1 MEKKSERDIMHKLNS
16 NSRIINGY
24 KKLKNYSNK
33 TKKPQKN
40 IISKIVKKEDKTKNN
55 DINNHSLTDWNKKK
69 LNNKIIKK
77 IPPVP
82 NLYLKKKVQQII
94 NNNLIYLVKKKNLSC
109 TQEGIDKYT
118 KKIAYDS
125 KNNVSKKKII
135 SNDISKCPDI
145 DLEIE
150 KDFANDDEE
159 TIHVHVPNMTDK
171 KKFNYFF
178 ELQKTEIKNNI
189 MKKVSIDINKK
200 INDIKEKNKNRFPL
214 FSRANNVKK
223 CQNDSWKKIYKYK
236 KNIRA
241 KTEKKKDEN
250 KENHNF
256 NHNYK
261 INLNIKNNFINDD
274 NSYLPFKQYRKQKHI
289 QNIKKDSDLNKFSNF
304 INPIKKINNLENKN
318 INKKIENDIISK
330 TIEYNLL
337 NSPSKEEKTHIN
349 KNINISFVDTNFK
362 ENNISNDI
370 LNPKILSGKEKIDS
384 PENITDWEEDKFS
397 LSIHKINHFFIE
409 ERKKGQKKFE
419 RNSKY
424 NNNNNNRNY
433 CFLSPN
439 QNLNFEMDST
449 DENYYVHQANISAN
463 YLNTSTKDN
472 IPTYKN
478 NMNRLKDL
486 TTERKAPLP
495 LFLSPAKKNN
505 LYPESKNIKNKIINN
520 LNIKKNNL
528 SFGNNKNKTIF
539 NDSLMNE
546 KIIKYISNYLDIKSL
561 IKLSSL
567 NKKYYLKFRNYLYEY
582 LQNNSIN
589 PNINNNERQNFIMKI
604 IHSIFKYSTIKY
616 KNKKEL
622 KAFYNNYKVKSKYD
636 IDIKKDLTRTF
647 PQDKSFSKD
656 SINSK
661 KLYNIL
667 SSYSNYNRYI
677 GYAQGLNF
685 IGAISLSIFKSEEY
699 SFLFLDSLIN
709 KFKLDNYI
717 GIDNKNLIIKLTK
730 YSNILNKYVP
740 DIISYLDRQ
749 QINHGF
755 FSTRWILTLFSNS
768 MEKKCLIT
776 SWAFMIIFGWKFY
789 YSLVIQI
796 LIYYKTDIF
805 NTKVNELCFKMK
817 NILSNEKFLLNYNNI
832 IKETFS
838 FMNKNIIL

>member
-1 MEKKSERDIMHKLNS
+1 
-16 NSRIINGY
+16 
-24 KKLKNYSNK
+24 
-33 TKKPQKN
+33 
-40 IISKIVKKEDKTKNN
+40 
-55 DINNHSLTDWNKKK
+55 
-69 LNNKIIKK
+69 
-77 IPPVP
+77 
-82 NLYLKKKVQQII
+82 
-94 NNNLIYLVKKKNLSC
+94 
-109 TQEGIDKYT
+109 
-118 KKIAYDS
+118 
-125 KNNVSKKKII
+125 
-135 SNDISKCPDI
+135 
-145 DLEIE
+145 
-150 KDFANDDEE
+150 
-159 TIHVHVPNMTDK
+159 
-171 KKFNYFF
+171 
-178 ELQKTEIKNNI
+178 
-189 MKKVSIDINKK
+189 
-200 INDIKEKNKNRFPL
+200 
-214 FSRANNVKK
+214 
-223 CQNDSWKKIYKYK
+223 
-236 KNIRA
+236 
-241 KTEKKKDEN
+241 
-250 KENHNF
+250 
-256 NHNYK
+256 
-261 INLNIKNNFINDD
+261 
-274 NSYLPFKQYRKQKHI
+274 
-289 QNIKKDSDLNKFSNF
+289 
-304 INPIKKINNLENKN
+304 
-318 INKKIENDIISK
+318 
-330 TIEYNLL
+330 
-337 NSPSKEEKTHIN
+337 
-349 KNINISFVDTNFK
+349 
-362 ENNISNDI
+362 
-370 LNPKILSGKEKIDS
+370 
-384 PENITDWEEDKFS
+384 
-397 LSIHKINHFFIE
+397 
-409 ERKKGQKKFE
+409 
-419 RNSKY
+419 
-424 NNNNNNRNY
+424 
-433 CFLSPN
+433 
-439 QNLNFEMDST
+439 MDST
-449 DENYYVHQANISAN
+449 DENCYVHQVNISAN
-463 YLNTSTKDN
+463 YSNTSTKDN
-472 IPTYKN
+472 ITTYKN
-478 NMNRLKDL
+478 NMNRFKDL

-495 LFLSPAKKNN
+495 LFLSPAKKKY
-505 LYPESKNIKNKIINN
+505 LYPKTKNIKNKIINN

-528 SFGNNKNKTIF
+528 SFDNNKNKTIL

-604 IHSIFKYSTIKY
+604 IQTIFKYSTIKY

-622 KAFYNNYKVKSKYD
+622 KSFYNNYKVKSKYD

-656 SINSK
+656 SINNK

-667 SSYSNYNRYI
+667 SSYSNYNKYI

-755 FSTRWILTLFSNS
+755 FSTSWILTLFSNS

-789 YSLVIQI
+789 YSFVIQI